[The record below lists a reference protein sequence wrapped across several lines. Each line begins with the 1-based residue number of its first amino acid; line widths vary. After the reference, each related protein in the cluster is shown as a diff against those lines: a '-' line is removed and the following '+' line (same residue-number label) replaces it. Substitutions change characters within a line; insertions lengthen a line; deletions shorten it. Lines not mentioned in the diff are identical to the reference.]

1 MFVKIG
7 NVTKGGS
14 TGSADT
20 VEGVKNEFVK
30 PQPRSAHRW
39 FWSDLPRALR
49 VKFSCRFCLSL
60 RLENINRYAQAT
72 AYLRLENINRY
83 AQATAYLRLENI
95 NRYATPMVRA
105 VARFAG
111 RRLENINRYAQ
122 VTAYLRLE
130 NINRY
135 AQATL
140 YLRLENRN

>member
-1 MFVKIG
+1 MFVRIG

-49 VKFSCRFCLSL
+49 VKVSCRFCLSL

-83 AQATAYLRLENI
+83 V
-95 NRYATPMVRA
+95 TPMVRA

-130 NINRY
+130 N
-135 AQATL
+135 
-140 YLRLENRN
+140 RN